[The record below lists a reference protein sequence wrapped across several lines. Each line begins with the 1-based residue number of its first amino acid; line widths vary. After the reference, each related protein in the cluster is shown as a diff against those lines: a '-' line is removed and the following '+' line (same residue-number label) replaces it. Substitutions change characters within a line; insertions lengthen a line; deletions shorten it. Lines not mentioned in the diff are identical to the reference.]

1 MSADRLLV
9 NYLGIGLEATLLAA
23 IVRRCHY
30 KACLS
35 FPLYVVAVF
44 LPSLTFAAWPKTFT
58 WENYLLREI
67 VHNLLKFAI
76 ALELAYRTFRAFPSA
91 MSTAR
96 RVLLFLLVVIA
107 VVTLSAPLP
116 ARNPGDID
124 IEWHARILNGTI
136 WVFAAIAAMILWY
149 RLPVHPFH
157 KAILVGFVPYLLIFS
172 FGMRALVEMGW
183 DAARQYQR
191 FHTLAYL
198 AVLLYWNRAAWSRA
212 AALVPSPL
220 RARPSGQPEP
230 A

>member
-1 MSADRLLV
+1 MSADRLLLS
-9 NYLGIGLEATLLAA
+9 YLAIGLEATLLAA
-23 IVRRCHY
+23 IVRRRHY

-44 LPSLTFAAWPKTFT
+44 LPSLVFAVWPKTFT
-58 WENYLLREI
+58 WESYVLREI

-96 RVLLFLLVVIA
+96 RILLLLLVVIA
-107 VVTLSAPLP
+107 VVTLGALLP

-124 IEWHARILNGTI
+124 IESHARILNGTI
-136 WVFAAIAAMILWY
+136 WVFTAIAAMILWY

-157 KAILVGFVPYLLIFS
+157 KAILVGFVPYLLVFS
-172 FGMRALVEMGW
+172 LGLQALVEMGEK
-183 DAARQYQR
+183 ARWLQR
-191 FHTLAYL
+191 THTLAYVAL
-198 AVLLYWNRAAWSRA
+198 LLYWNRAAWSRA
-212 AALVPSPL
+212 PALVASP
-220 RARPSGQPEP
+220 RHAHQARQPEP